1 MKTTKKIHLEII
13 RIIALVCIIYN
24 HTGERGN
31 NVYLFTD
38 GNVTFVFSLVADILC
53 KIGVP
58 LFVMVSGAL
67 LLQKE
72 ESIQEIYRKRVLR
85 IVKII
90 VLFTTLRYFYEC
102 FCVKSIA
109 FSFPEL
115 IKVILTGKL
124 FVPYWFLYS
133 YLSLLL
139 ILPFLKK
146 MVKSM
151 DKKEMHV
158 LTVLIFG
165 FYTLLPIVSAL
176 FALEFEISFMF
187 GIFCCYCVLG
197 YYLEY
202 VIDEKA
208 YTRKN
213 TVLAVLG
220 IVISVAFSY
229 RMVTRNK
236 ATSGVIAGEYCGFL
250 SILIAFLVF
259 FIVKAI
265 WGKNTKTKTSM
276 FWNKIITVIGSC
288 SFGIYLIEDYLRN
301 GLSFICDNLAPYV
314 TTLPACVIWLIAVMV
329 VGVGIVLVLKK
340 IPGLKKIL

>member
-1 MKTTKKIHLEII
+1 MKNAKKIHLEIV
-13 RIIALVCIIYN
+13 RIIALICIVYN

-38 GNVTFVFSLVADILC
+38 GNITFVFSLVADILC

-58 LFVMVSGAL
+58 LFVMVSGSL

-72 ESIQEIYRKRVLR
+72 ESLQEIYRKRIFR
-85 IVKII
+85 IVKVI
-90 VLFTTLRYFYEC
+90 VLFTALRYFYEC
-102 FCVKSIA
+102 FLVKKYI
-109 FSFPEL
+109 FSLSEL
-115 IKVILTGKL
+115 IRIILSGKVFL
-124 FVPYWFLYS
+124 PYWFLYS
-133 YLSLLL
+133 YLSLLFV
-139 ILPFLKK
+139 LPFMKK
-146 MVKSM
+146 MIKNM
-151 DKKEMHV
+151 DKKEIHV
-158 LTVLIFG
+158 LALLISI
-165 FYTLLPIVSAL
+165 FYVVLPIISAL
-176 FALEFEISFMF
+176 IKLEFQISFAF
-187 GIFCCYCVLG
+187 EGFCCYCILG

-229 RMVTRNK
+229 WMVTRNK

-265 WGKNTKTKTSM
+265 WGKNTKKKTSM

-314 TTLPACVIWLIAVMV
+314 TTLPACAIWLIAVMV
-329 VGVGIVLVLKK
+329 VGVGIVLV
-340 IPGLKKIL
+340 